1 MASRIVLCI
10 RPGQDSVLPRRALA
24 KHVDRAR
31 EDVCGRYEGPDPSP
45 LVSDGAILARRK
57 VAMEQAQRP
66 TVNAGEKRK
75 WEGAETCDGAA
86 KEVKTDAEERPEKQR
101 IVGKDGKVLI
111 CELSKNRRISVGQYA
126 GKKLVDIREYYEKNG
141 DMLPGKKGISLT
153 VDQFQ
158 MFKEHIA
165 EIEDELYNDRS

>member
-1 MASRIVLCI
+1 
-10 RPGQDSVLPRRALA
+10 
-24 KHVDRAR
+24 
-31 EDVCGRYEGPDPSP
+31 
-45 LVSDGAILARRK
+45 
-57 VAMEQAQRP
+57 MEQAQVP
-66 TVNAGEKRK
+66 QANAGEKRK
-75 WEGAETCDGAA
+75 WEGADTTAHVTKESKAA
-86 KEVKTDAEERPEKQR
+86 AEERTEKQR

-111 CELSKNRRISVGQYA
+111 CELSRNRRISVGEYN

-158 MFKEHIA
+158 LFKEHIS